1 LYKGIVMAL
10 ILFMEPPQ
18 APHVVTTILKT
29 MAIVTSKALR
39 LIGNGLCI
47 CRALMPRRFQILLC
61 T

>member
-1 LYKGIVMAL
+1 MAL